1 MRHAKHN
8 HPLGVK
14 TAHRAALLSNLA
26 AALFTHGRIQTTL
39 AKAKALRPFAE
50 KVITLAKKAK
60 QTDNP
65 AEALHYR
72 RQAIAKVRDKKAVHH
87 LFNELA
93 DQFLNRNGGYIRI
106 YKLVPRLGDAAEMA
120 LVELIPAADEG
131 YPKRKKKPSKK
142 KEVAS
147 EESAPAAV
155 EAEVETEEA
164 GETPAAEAAADAGA
178 PAEDPAEEGSPDST
192 EKEK

>member
-8 HPLGVK
+8 QQLGVK

-50 KVITLAKKAK
+50 KVITLAKKAR
-60 QTDNP
+60 QCGDP
-65 AEALHYR
+65 QQALHFR
-72 RQAIAKVRDKKAVHH
+72 RQALAKVRDKKAVHL

-93 DQFLNRNGGYIRI
+93 DQFLNRNGGYVRI
-106 YKLVPRLGDAAEMA
+106 YKLVPRLGDAADMA

-131 YPKRKKKPSKK
+131 YSKRRRKPVAKK
-142 KEVAS
+142 
-147 EESAPAAV
+147 
-155 EAEVETEEA
+155 
-164 GETPAAEAAADAGA
+164 EAAADT
-178 PAEDPAEEGSPDST
+178 PEVAEEVVAEEDAETETAEPEASAAEEPATTGETP
-192 EKEK
+192 EKEGGEEEKKD